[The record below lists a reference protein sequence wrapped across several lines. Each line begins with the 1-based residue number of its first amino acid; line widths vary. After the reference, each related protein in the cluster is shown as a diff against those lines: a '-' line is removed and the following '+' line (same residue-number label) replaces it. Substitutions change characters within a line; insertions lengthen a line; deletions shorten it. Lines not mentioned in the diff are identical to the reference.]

1 MKTIFLHGLGQP
13 NTVWEQTT
21 GRLFLQTE
29 IICPDL
35 FSTNTKDVMTY
46 EDVYQDFQ
54 DTMESIGEPLNLCGL
69 SLGGV
74 LALHYCIDHP
84 DKVMAAALIAAQYRM
99 PRRLLLLQNAVFH
112 LMPESGFRETGLS
125 KRNMITLTN
134 SMKSIDFSEE
144 LSKINIPMVIICGEK
159 DRANLRASEELATL
173 IPGANLHIVKGSG
186 HEINREAPEELAAIL
201 NQFFST

>member
-13 NTVWEQTT
+13 NTVWKQTT
-21 GRLFLQTE
+21 DRLSLQTE
-29 IICPDL
+29 IICPEL
-35 FSTNTKDVMTY
+35 FSTNTKEVLTY
-46 EDVYQDFQ
+46 KRVYQDFQ
-54 DTMESIGEPLNLCGL
+54 NSLEMTDEPFNLCGL

-74 LALHYCIDHP
+74 LALNYCIDRP

-99 PRRLLLLQNAVFH
+99 PRRLLSLQNAVFH
-112 LMPESGFRETGLS
+112 LMPEFGFRETGLS
-125 KRNMITLTN
+125 KRDMITLTN
-134 SMKSIDFSEE
+134 SMKSLDFSEG

-186 HEINREAPEELAAIL
+186 HEINREAPEELASIL
-201 NQFFST
+201 NRFFST